1 MICCARR
8 NKKENKPHEEEP
20 ETTDNLNIKNA
31 LETLSQHEAQLWIK
45 VNALIERKQNKA
57 YEEAVQILLQLKD
70 VASYQGT
77 KPFLKDISPNSR
89 KDTAGFPDYVH
100 V

>member
-1 MICCARR
+1 
-8 NKKENKPHEEEP
+8 
-20 ETTDNLNIKNA
+20 

-77 KPFLKDISPNSR
+77 EAVFEGHIAQLQKRYSR
-89 KDTAGFPDYVH
+89 LSGLRSRLAQVDLLSE
-100 V
+100 